1 MYIYIFISIT
11 CTNHFYSSTTF
22 TNHVYLLVHNTY
34 KNFSSL
40 QHSFL
45 CTFKGKTIF
54 AGCDGQADSNAF
66 PRTPNEF
73 HQRKLSVVHPIRIRL
88 KNWDDIHPCDSQEAG
103 LTIELFYYTFTL
115 SSGPCALNPFT
126 SHQLNIQS
134 GTTCAADYEGINH

>member
-1 MYIYIFISIT
+1 MYIYIFISIM

-22 TNHVYLLVHNTY
+22 TNHVYVLVHNTY

-66 PRTPNEF
+66 PTHPTSSINENCLWCT
-73 HQRKLSVVHPIRIRL
+73 QSGSL
-88 KNWDDIHPCDSQEAG
+88 KNWDDIHPCDLQEAA
-103 LTIELFYYTFTL
+103 LMIELFYYAFTL

-126 SHQLNIQS
+126 SQQPNIQS
-134 GTTCAADYEGINH
+134 GTRCAADYEGINH

>member
-1 MYIYIFISIT
+1 MLCIYIFFFISIM

-22 TNHVYLLVHNTY
+22 TNHVYVLVHNTY

-66 PRTPNEF
+66 PT
-73 HQRKLSVVHPIRIRL
+73 HLMSSVNKNCL
-88 KNWDDIHPCDSQEAG
+88 WCTKSGSDKKNWDDIHPCDLQEAA
-103 LTIELFYYTFTL
+103 LMIELFY
-115 SSGPCALNPFT
+115 
-126 SHQLNIQS
+126 
-134 GTTCAADYEGINH
+134 